1 MGTYYVPRNLKGE
14 SRILYVF
21 SMKALIYTG
30 IGAGIGLIFLLIFSL
45 CGLTVVGLVI
55 LLTLALLGFMIGT
68 FKMPEIRGASA
79 TKKIGGEAIDDII
92 KRFIKFNYDINIIN
106 YKKKKKIYTYIDTK
120 EEK

>member
-45 CGLTVVGLVI
+45 LKLTIVGVVI
-55 LLTLALLGFMIGT
+55 LISFAFIGFAVGT
-68 FKMPEIRGASA
+68 FKMPEVRGAAS
-79 TKKIGGEAIDDII
+79 TKKIGGESIDDII
-92 KRFIKFNYDINIIN
+92 KRFVKFNYDINFIN
-106 YKKKKKIYTYIDTK
+106 YKKKKKIYTYINTK